1 VTGLGATL
9 AVGGP
14 NLVSGQGWD
23 LAPFVIVGTLLLLMR
38 WTRIPMRTP
47 AVGSAIAAG
56 VLLDPL
62 IDASG
67 MSLAVALALLTLAF
81 GIVALRRTPA
91 R

>member
-1 VTGLGATL
+1 MAVLDAYL

-23 LAPFVIVGTLLLLMR
+23 VAPLVLVGALLLLMR
-38 WTRIPMRTP
+38 WARIPLHAP
-47 AVGSAIAAG
+47 AVCSAVAGG

-67 MSLAVALALLTLAF
+67 TSFPFALAVLTLTF